1 MAATEQKF
9 NIKVATQGT
18 ESLTTLKAKLANLGK
33 EVNATKIGFQGAA
46 AEIKKAQANSDQSVN
61 SLRKFSSS
69 WRELANSVSITS
81 KEFRDYTREAE
92 KAERAAAKFS
102 TSRRGGLGGAAK
114 IAGTIAA
121 STVFGGFEG
130 GLGAAIGGIRG

>member
-33 EVNATKIGFQGAA
+33 EVNATKTGFQGAA

-92 KAERAAAKFS
+92 RAER
-102 TSRRGGLGGAAK
+102 
-114 IAGTIAA
+114 IAA
-121 STVFGGFEG
+121 RASSKPGMGGSR
-130 GLGAAIGGIRG
+130 ACPIYWYRSRQRSVWWP